1 MVQPGALPG
10 GKQVRM
16 AITFL
21 GYLDGPEEHIPGGK
35 KRCLFGCDSAA
46 DTAGLPTS
54 EGLALPGGAGKTAK
68 PAPFSYALVKGG
80 DALVLDST
88 GSWGVL

>member
-1 MVQPGALPG
+1 
-10 GKQVRM
+10 M

-21 GYLDGPEEHIPGGK
+21 GYIDTPEELISGGK

-46 DTAGLPTS
+46 DAASLPTTAGFTMAN
-54 EGLALPGGAGKTAK
+54 GGKTAA

-80 DALVLDST
+80 SPLVLDSA
-88 GSWGVL
+88 GSWGAL